1 MFAILRRLKES
12 KLRPRHWRE
21 ITHAAGVT
29 RDKDDDFDIL
39 SIWNVDLEMFGAKV
53 GTTSKD
59 PSCYVRWPGGQRD
72 QPYLQRAN
80 HRGGLTG
87 NQGAVGGDKIFHQQ
101 AKLDRG
107 RGEVLHPG

>member
-53 GTTSKD
+53 GTKQRESFLLY
-59 PSCYVRWPGGQRD
+59 SGGQRD
-72 QPYLQRAN
+72 QPGVQRADY
-80 HRGGLTG
+80 RRRLAGD
-87 NQGAVGGDKIFHQQ
+87 QGAVGGN
-101 AKLDRG
+101 
-107 RGEVLHPG
+107 EVLHQQEKLD

>member
-53 GTTSKD
+53 GRWN
-59 PSCYVRWPGGQRD
+59 PSSCVQRQSGGQRD
-72 QPYLQRAN
+72 QPGVQRAD
-80 HRGGLTG
+80 H
-87 NQGAVGGDKIFHQQ
+87 
-101 AKLDRG
+101 
-107 RGEVLHPG
+107 

>member
-1 MFAILRRLKES
+1 MQAKKMFAILRRLKES

-53 GTTSKD
+53 GTKQKESFFLKCPTI
-59 PSCYVRWPGGQRD
+59 RWI
-72 QPYLQRAN
+72 A
-80 HRGGLTG
+80 
-87 NQGAVGGDKIFHQQ
+87 
-101 AKLDRG
+101 
-107 RGEVLHPG
+107 